1 METQKKICFLL
12 KLSWFNKLFFLHAN
26 IERVN
31 GGFVVFS
38 LFNSTLEV
46 QQVMGDFV
54 RLCSRVGVLGAKNL
68 RDKEYQKPFPQN
80 NRSAN
85 LI

>member
-1 METQKKICFLL
+1 MQIL
-12 KLSWFNKLFFLHAN
+12 
-26 IERVN
+26 RVN

-38 LFNSTLEV
+38 PFNSTLEM
-46 QQVMGDFV
+46 QQVMGDFL
-54 RLCSRVGVLGAKNL
+54 RLCSRVGVLGAKKNL

-85 LI
+85 LISLVGSVQDKCSV